1 MDKKTPDIEIL
12 KNIGDLI
19 TKKES
24 VKKPYNTKV
33 TRVVK
38 STYEKAIK
46 QIEEKESEAMSDASD
61 SQRHLLGKI
70 QKTLVEMRKTDDF
83 DKLDEIRKDL
93 QSLNKKVSE
102 TGGSD
107 KAKKFILNFGEM
119 IHSTSKIPTS
129 AKSISNLSDKLGM
142 ENFSLTSLFDLSAL
156 ADPTVYKK
164 DSLIRDIVG
173 LFASD
178 KKREQLQD
186 IKATIKAKEDT
197 LDPFSKKKIKE
208 KKLRDSDKPSTTP
221 TISNTPSPITKATA
235 TSAQPGETFIDSKR
249 TEYEKW
255 AIGWRDKASGKMV
268 TKAEQERINKEYNV
282 EHGKPETKS
291 VPASKSVSNKASII
305 RELKVDKIIVKEL
318 VVKPKD
324 ADLQGLLDM
333 GGGVNGGDSGG
344 ISDILPD
351 VDIDLPD
358 GRRPGRKPRMP
369 SKKGGLGKL
378 GRFAGKVAR
387 FAGPALLAYGAANAI
402 DYAAGKYG
410 IGKDVEGNDIQ
421 IDEEADESNWR
432 KMSAWEKL
440 QSGAARG
447 VEHLGSS
454 VGLDNMARQAEQE
467 RIAKESDYLKFRRER
482 VQPASAESEKIMAD
496 AARYSTGNIST
507 KPSVATTMTP
517 EIKNLSDIVDTKF
530 LNPAPVIITNPAP
543 AAPAKET
550 VIMPVK
556 GSVRPSDSSFNRFQD
571 RVFAGF

>member
-70 QKTLVEMRKTDDF
+70 QKTLVELRKTDDF
-83 DKLDEIRKDL
+83 DKLDDIRKEL

-119 IHSTSKIPTS
+119 IHSTSKLPAS
-129 AKSISNLSDKLGM
+129 AKSISKLSDRLGM

-178 KKREQLQD
+178 KKKEQLQD

-208 KKLRDSDKPSTTP
+208 KKLRDSDGPNATSN
-221 TISNTPSPITKATA
+221 ISSTPSPITKAAA
-235 TSAQPGETFIDSKR
+235 TSAQPGETFVDSKR

-282 EHGKPETKS
+282 EHGKPAS
-291 VPASKSVSNKASII
+291 APVNASKSVSNKASII

-318 VVKPKD
+318 IVKPKD
-324 ADLQGLLDM
+324 SDLQGLLGM
-333 GGGVNGGDSGG
+333 GGGGGGDGGGEDG
-344 ISDILPD
+344 ISDMLPD
-351 VDIDLPD
+351 IDIDLPD
-358 GRRPGRKPRMP
+358 RKRRTPRKPRMP
-369 SKKGGLGKL
+369 SKLGKL
-378 GRFAGKVAR
+378 GRIAGKAAR

-410 IGKDVEGNDIQ
+410 VGKDAEGNDIQ

-447 VEHLGSS
+447 VEHVGSF

-467 RIAKESDYLKFRRER
+467 RIAKESDYLKYRRER

-496 AARYSTGNIST
+496 AAKYSTGKIAT

-530 LNPAPVIITNPAP
+530 LNPAPVIITNPTP
-543 AAPAKET
+543 AAPSKET